1 MSAVILASGSPS
13 RYATLTTA
21 GITPQVI
28 VSHVD
33 EAAVQDQ
40 HPTASVAELAGVLA
54 EAKGRDVLGRIT
66 ARNAGLLAGAPDR
79 PRVLIAAD
87 SILEL
92 GGQPVG
98 KPHTPERTREVWQQM
113 GGRTAHLHTG
123 HFLARLDPTGDG
135 WQVAGT
141 RAQTASTTIH
151 TAALSDA
158 EIDAYIAT
166 AEPFEVAGALTIDGF
181 GGAFVTGIEGD
192 HHNVIGLS
200 LPLARTLVGELGL
213 AWHELWD
220 VSADAAGHTGDDA
233 LGAG

>member
-13 RYATLTTA
+13 RYATLTSA

-33 EAAVQDQ
+33 EAAIQDQ

-54 EAKGRDVLGRIT
+54 AAKGRDVLESIT
-66 ARNAGLLAGAPDR
+66 ADAGLLSGGQDR

-92 GGQPVG
+92 DGKPVG
-98 KPHTPERTREVWQQM
+98 KPHTPARTREVWQAM

-123 HFLARLDPTGDG
+123 HFLARLDPHASG

-141 RAQTASTTIH
+141 RAHTATTTIR

-220 VSADAAGHTGDDA
+220 VKADAAGHSGDDA
-233 LGAG
+233 PGAG

>member
-13 RYATLTTA
+13 RYTTLTSA

-33 EAAVQDQ
+33 EAALQAA
-40 HPTASVAELAGVLA
+40 HPTASVAELAQLLA
-54 EAKGRDVLGRIT
+54 AAKGREVLSRII
-66 ARNAGLLAGAPDR
+66 ADAALLPAAPAG

-92 GGQPVG
+92 DGTPVG
-98 KPHTPERTREVWQQM
+98 KPHTPERTREVWQAM
-113 GGRTAHLHTG
+113 GGRTAQLHTG
-123 HFLARLDPTGDG
+123 HFIARLDPVGTPEQPA
-135 WQVAGT
+135 WQEAGSRT
-141 RAQTASTTIH
+141 QTASTTIH

-158 EIDAYIAT
+158 EIDAYIST

-200 LPLARTLVGELGL
+200 LPLARTLVGELGV
-213 AWHELWD
+213 AWHQLWD
-220 VSADAAGHTGDDA
+220 MSTQ
-233 LGAG
+233 